1 MSTNFKRDNTAV
13 AEAPVSAPP
22 SLIGRFK
29 IIRSVGT
36 GGMGDVFLA
45 EDPQTGG
52 TVAIKRADLSAE
64 ARLKS
69 EAEALSKVQHPNVV
83 RLIEASFSEGASD
96 SSAPS
101 SAGPFLALPFLIM
114 EYIDGYSLLQLSRAR
129 RLTIIDTLDYA
140 IQLLTGLDAVHR
152 QGFLHRD
159 LKPANIMI
167 DKRRCLKII
176 DFGIAQHHRNGTG
189 IQFVGPRGPLT
200 TQGHI
205 IGTMNYMAPEIIH
218 GEAASTATDI
228 YSVGAII
235 WEMIHHHVPFNTGD
249 RSQRNQLARNVLH
262 NNLEWSPAIGDFLPD
277 GLIPLVS
284 RMLAKTAD
292 KRPTLTFALNELKTQ
307 QAELSLPAP
316 FTRFCSTDK
325 TNRRPVFDK
334 KVLAENS
341 IAEVEHPYL
350 ALARQTLRQSQE
362 HASDRRV
369 VAYYLDLKKVCAE
382 ARGVRIKRRLAE
394 NRGTGTR
401 HAGTH
406 ADSWKTQLRTTITAL
421 TFGAVAVT
429 GIVLLR
435 YIDSSLLTGARL
447 DGVPLQEIVSGRHV
461 RTPAGQAINT
471 RLVYDTEVTNAKGE
485 NRVGNETRLIHVAL
499 PDTVKWELRSE
510 AEPAF
515 ETSVPVGVIPTA
527 VFFEPLSGDR
537 SRQARLVSYSTDFL
551 KLMPGRKVTLFFKSA
566 LSRDVE
572 KQVCSVDNGGK
583 ERLLQTEYSAL
594 EVKCLRSLLRGE
606 VEMLQSEESY
616 VYIPDI
622 GVILRSALVLRERAE
637 SGTML
642 FKQKKRLALN
652 AEKSVL
658 LLQSN

>member
-1 MSTNFKRDNTAV
+1 MSSDFKRNDTEAG
-13 AEAPVSAPP
+13 EAPAIVAPT
-22 SLIGRFK
+22 SIGRFK

-45 EDPQTGG
+45 EDPQSGG
-52 TVAIKRADLSAE
+52 TVAIKRADLSAQ

-83 RLIEASFSEGASD
+83 RLIEASFSEGTSD

-152 QGFLHRD
+152 QGYLHRD

-167 DKRRCLKII
+167 DRRRSLKII
-176 DFGIAQHHRNGTG
+176 DFGIAQRHRSGTG
-189 IQFVGPRGPLT
+189 VQVIGPAGPLT

-205 IGTMNYMAPEIIH
+205 IGTMNYMAPELLR
-218 GEAASTATDI
+218 GEAASTATDL

-235 WEMIHHHVPFNTGD
+235 WEMIHHHVPFNT
-249 RSQRNQLARNVLH
+249 RERNQLAQNVLYT
-262 NNLEWSPAIGDFLPD
+262 NLEWSPAIGDFLPD

-284 RMLAKTAD
+284 RMLAKTSD
-292 KRPTLTFALNELKTQ
+292 KRPTLTSALNELKTQ
-307 QAELSLPAP
+307 LAELSLPAP

-350 ALARQTLRQSQE
+350 ALARETLRQSQE
-362 HASDRRV
+362 LASDRRV

-406 ADSWKTQLRTTITAL
+406 ADSWRTQLRTTILAL
-421 TFGAVAVT
+421 TFGALAVA
-429 GIVLLR
+429 GIILLR
-435 YIDSSLLTGARL
+435 YVDSSLLTGARL
-447 DGVPLQEIVSGRHV
+447 DGVPLQEIVSGRNL
-461 RTPAGQAINT
+461 RAPAGQLMNT
-471 RLVYDTEVTNAKGE
+471 RLFYDTEVTTAKGE
-485 NRVGNETRLIHVAL
+485 KHLGSETRLIHVAL

-510 AEPAF
+510 GAPTIEI
-515 ETSVPVGVIPTA
+515 SVPVGVIPTA

-606 VEMLQSEESY
+606 VELLQSEESY

-622 GVILRSALVLRERAE
+622 GVILRASMILRERAE

-642 FKQKKRLALN
+642 FKQKKSLALN

-658 LLQSN
+658 LLQPN